1 MMKINLFWNFILLT
15 VLTIFLSACSDDSD
29 VEGQASGEES
39 DGEDTNQEIAFA
51 TSSDAVGLSPI
62 DTNDSVSAYMLE
74 QLYDTLFVH
83 NPETMEIEPHLVESY
98 ETLDD
103 TTWEFK
109 LLEDVEFHDGT
120 PLNAEAVKYTF
131 EALLDEERAAP
142 RASLLETVEAI
153 EVEDE
158 YTVVIHT
165 EEPYGPLLAALSHVN
180 ASIVSPEADES
191 GELMTEPVG
200 SGPFKFESWASGDN
214 IVVTKNENYFKGA
227 PDLDKVT
234 MHVIPEYASAVGM
247 LETGQVEFLPN
258 IPSEHIPRIEDMEDV
273 ELDVTPGTGIN
284 YLTFNMEKEPFN
296 DLEFRKAVSH
306 AIDRDEYVDQLN
318 GAGIQDNSIIGPEV
332 FGYDEEAQEFG
343 YDYDPEE
350 AQRIIDENHFDET
363 PITLLVANE
372 GHFVLMSEIVQAQLM
387 EAGFDVSIEM
397 MEWGAF
403 LEQAAEGNY
412 EMAFISWANST
423 ADGSELFYPNL
434 HSDNIGATN
443 RARYDN
449 EEFDELVEQ
458 SRTTIDQEE
467 RLELLHEIN
476 EFATNDAVWV
486 PMHHANVSVAYHESV
501 ENLIISPNTSFS
513 LYEVSIEE

>member
-1 MMKINLFWNFILLT
+1 MKNKFFKSIIL
-15 VLTIFLSACSDDSD
+15 VTIISVFLAACNDDSN
-29 VEGQASGEES
+29 VEQQTSGEAGNEGES
-39 DGEDTNQEIAFA
+39 AQEISFA

-74 QLYDTLFVH
+74 QLYDTLFIH

-98 ETLDD
+98 EAVDD

-109 LLEDVEFHDGT
+109 LLEGVEFHDGT

-131 EALLDEERAAP
+131 EQLLDEERAAP
-142 RASLLETVEAI
+142 RASLLEPVESI
-153 EVEDE
+153 EAVDE
-158 YTVVIHT
+158 YTVVINT

-180 ASIVSPEADES
+180 ASIVSPEADEA
-191 GELMTEPVG
+191 GDIMTEPVG

-214 IVVTKNENYFKGA
+214 IVLTKNENYFKGA
-227 PDLDKVT
+227 PSLDTVT

-247 LETGQVEFLPN
+247 LETGQVDFLPN
-258 IPSEHIPRIEDMEDV
+258 IPSEHIPRIEEMDGV
-273 ELDVTPGTGIN
+273 ELDLTSGTGIN
-284 YLTFNMEKEPFN
+284 YLTFNMEKAPFN

-306 AIDRDEYVDQLN
+306 AIDRDEYVEQLN
-318 GAGIQDNSIIGPEV
+318 GAGIQNNSIIGPEV
-332 FGYDEEAQEFG
+332 FGYDEAAQEFG
-343 YDYDPEE
+343 YDYDLEE
-350 AQRIIDENHFDET
+350 AQRIIEENNFDET

-403 LEQAAEGNY
+403 LEQAANGNF
-412 EMAFISWANST
+412 EMAFVSWANST

-434 HSDNIGATN
+434 HSDNIGSTN
-443 RARYDN
+443 RARYNN

-467 RLELLHEIN
+467 RLELLHETN
-476 EFATNDAVWV
+476 EYATNDAVWI

-501 ENLIISPNTSFS
+501 NDLIISPNTSFF

>member
-1 MMKINLFWNFILLT
+1 MKNKFLKN
-15 VLTIFLSACSDDSD
+15 IFLVTIISVFLAACSDDSD
-29 VEGQASGEES
+29 VEEQTSGETGTEGES
-39 DGEDTNQEIAFA
+39 AQEISFA

-74 QLYDTLFVH
+74 QLYDTLFIH

-98 ETLDD
+98 EAVDD

-109 LLEDVEFHDGT
+109 LLEGVEFHDGT

-131 EALLDEERAAP
+131 EQLLDEERAAP
-142 RASLLETVEAI
+142 RASLLEPVESI
-153 EVEDE
+153 EAADE
-158 YTVVIHT
+158 YTVVINT

-180 ASIVSPEADES
+180 ASIVSPEADEA
-191 GELMTEPVG
+191 GDIMTEPVG

-214 IVVTKNENYFKGA
+214 IVLTKNENYFKGA
-227 PDLDKVT
+227 PALDTVT

-247 LETGQVEFLPN
+247 LETGQVDFLPN
-258 IPSEHIPRIEDMEDV
+258 IPSEHIPRIEEMDGV
-273 ELDVTPGTGIN
+273 ELDLTSGTGIN

-296 DLEFRKAVSH
+296 DPEFRKAVSH

-318 GAGIQDNSIIGPEV
+318 GAGIQNNSIIGPEV
-332 FGYDEEAQEFG
+332 FGYDEAAQDFG
-343 YDYDPEE
+343 YDYDLEE
-350 AQRIIDENHFDET
+350 SHRIIEENNFDET

-403 LEQAAEGNY
+403 LEQAANGNF
-412 EMAFISWANST
+412 EMAFVSWANST

-434 HSDNIGATN
+434 HSDNIGSTN
-443 RARYDN
+443 RARYNN
-449 EEFDELVEQ
+449 EEFDALVEQ

-467 RLELLHEIN
+467 RLELLHETN
-476 EFATNDAVWV
+476 EYATNDAVWI

-501 ENLIISPNTSFS
+501 NDLIISPNTSFF

>member
-1 MMKINLFWNFILLT
+1 MMLKFLRNALLVAVIALFAA
-15 VLTIFLSACSDDSD
+15 ACSDDSD
-29 VEGQASGEES
+29 VEPQESGEDAAADS
-39 DGEDTNQEIAFA
+39 GSQEIAFA

-83 NPETMEIEPHLVESY
+83 NPETMEIEPHLVDSY
-98 ETLDD
+98 EALDD

-109 LLEDVEFHDGT
+109 LIEGIEFHDGT

-131 EALLDEERAAP
+131 EQLLDEERAAP
-142 RASLLETVEAI
+142 RASLLEPVESI

-158 YTVVIHT
+158 YTVVINT

-191 GELMTEPVG
+191 GDIMTEPVG
-200 SGPFKFESWASGDN
+200 SGPFKFESWASSDN

-227 PDLDKVT
+227 PELDKVT
-234 MHVIPEYASAVGM
+234 MYVIPEYGSAVGM
-247 LETGQVEFLPN
+247 LETGQVDFLPN
-258 IPSEHIPRIEDMEDV
+258 IPSEHIPRIEGVEDL
-273 ELDVTPGTGIN
+273 ELDLTPGTGIN

-318 GAGIQDNSIIGPEV
+318 GAGIQNNSIIGPEV
-332 FGYDEEAQEFG
+332 FGYDESAQEFG
-343 YDYDPEE
+343 YDFNMEE
-350 AQRIIDENHFDET
+350 AQRIIEENNFDET

-387 EAGFDVSIEM
+387 EAGFDVNIEM

-403 LEQAAEGNY
+403 LEEAAGGNY
-412 EMAFISWANST
+412 EMTFLSWANST

-443 RARYDN
+443 RSRYNN

-458 SRTTIDQEE
+458 SRTTIDQDE
-467 RLELLHEIN
+467 RLDLLHEIN
-476 EFATNDAVWV
+476 DFATNDVVWV
-486 PMHHANVSVAYHESV
+486 PMHHANVSVAYHEAV
-501 ENLIISPNTSFS
+501 NDLIISPNTSFS
-513 LYEVSIEE
+513 LYEVSIDE